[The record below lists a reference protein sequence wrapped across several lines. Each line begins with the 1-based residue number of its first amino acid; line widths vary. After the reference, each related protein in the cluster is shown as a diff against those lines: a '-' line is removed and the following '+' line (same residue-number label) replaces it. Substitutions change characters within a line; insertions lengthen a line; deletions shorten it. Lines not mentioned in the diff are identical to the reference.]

1 MPDRDGHFDARA
13 TIERL
18 APLMEGKSALI
29 TGPGIGVS
37 DDTRDLVAWLVNE
50 GAQPTRPLLIDA
62 DGLNVLSRLVPANS
76 RLAHGPVVLTPHPGE
91 MARMLGVSNAVV
103 NADRITAV
111 RRLSETTGAYVLL
124 KGARTVVATPDGAV
138 FVNSSGNPGM
148 ATPGMGDVL
157 SGIIGGLL
165 GQGMSPTDALKLGVF
180 VHGFAADLLAE
191 RVGPV
196 GYLAGDLAN
205 ELPAA
210 LKALRS

>member
-1 MPDRDGHFDARA
+1 
-13 TIERL
+13 
-18 APLMEGKSALI
+18 
-29 TGPGIGVS
+29 
-37 DDTRDLVAWLVNE
+37 
-50 GAQPTRPLLIDA
+50 
-62 DGLNVLSRLVPANS
+62 
-76 RLAHGPVVLTPHPGE
+76 

-111 RRLSETTGAYVLL
+111 RWLSETTGAYVLL

-165 GQGMSPTDALKLGVF
+165 GQGMSPTDALKLGIF

>member
-1 MPDRDGHFDARA
+1 
-13 TIERL
+13 
-18 APLMEGKSALI
+18 
-29 TGPGIGVS
+29 
-37 DDTRDLVAWLVNE
+37 
-50 GAQPTRPLLIDA
+50 
-62 DGLNVLSRLVPANS
+62 
-76 RLAHGPVVLTPHPGE
+76 
-91 MARMLGVSNAVV
+91 MARLLGVSSAAV
-103 NADRITAV
+103 NADRITAA
-111 RRLSETTGAYVLL
+111 RRMAETTGAYVLL

-205 ELPAA
+205 ELPTA